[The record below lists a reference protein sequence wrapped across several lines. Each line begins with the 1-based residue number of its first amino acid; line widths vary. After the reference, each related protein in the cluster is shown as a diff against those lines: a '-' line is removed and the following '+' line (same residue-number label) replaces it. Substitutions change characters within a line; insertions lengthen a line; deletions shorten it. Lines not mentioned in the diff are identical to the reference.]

1 MKRAVRTATKND
13 WKRRWLVLMPTEITY
28 AEAEGKK
35 AKNSLPITGQCRVRA
50 CAYHYSNEVELWN
63 PATSVALYFTTES
76 TDQMNEWI
84 VRCSTDAAEWKAG
97 NCRRSHLLRNR
108 PVHIKLTSSILLSHA
123 GLPFA
128 DQDPDGHR
136 RPCARQD

>member
-1 MKRAVRTATKND
+1 MSAVSPAPRLHAGWVMKRAVRTATKND
-13 WKRRWLVLMPTEITY
+13 WKKRWLVLMPTEITY

-76 TDQMNEWI
+76 TDLMNEWI
-84 VRCSTDAAEWKAG
+84 VRFAQMRAAR
-97 NCRRSHLLRNR
+97 C
-108 PVHIKLTSSILLSHA
+108 
-123 GLPFA
+123 
-128 DQDPDGHR
+128 
-136 RPCARQD
+136 